1 MTKVVARG
9 ANVGSGPTWPEIVLG
24 DDETQADYV
33 HPENIT
39 LLLDLTQDALKSQI
53 EGVRQMFSRLGTVLA
68 QASALASASAALVAW
83 LITHPVAD
91 RPAWFT
97 GAFFLASLFWTAS
110 GAIAVKSMAGAKFG
124 APGIEPKEGY
134 KQDVLSQSV
143 RDMQL
148 WVIESHAGTLAEGQI
163 ASDCLRRS
171 LNTAIMI
178 LVAAPLPS
186 LALFIVGSLL
196 L

>member
-1 MTKVVARG
+1 MIRLLAHGKDADSR
-9 ANVGSGPTWPEIVLG
+9 PIWPEIVLG

-33 HPENIT
+33 HPENIK

-68 QASALASASAALVAW
+68 QASALASASAGVVAW

-91 RPAWFT
+91 RPNWFT
-97 GAFFLASLFWTAS
+97 WAFVIASLCWTVS
-110 GAIAVKSMAGAKFG
+110 GAVAVIGMAGAKFG
-124 APGIEPKEGY
+124 APGIKLEEGY

-148 WVIESHAGTLAEGQI
+148 WVIKSHGNTLANGQT
-163 ASDCLRRS
+163 ASDHLRRW
-171 LNTAIMI
+171 LNAAIVI
-178 LVAAPLPS
+178 LVAAPFPS
-186 LALFIVGSLL
+186 LALIIAGSLL
-196 L
+196 F